1 MDSIADECLQMFFS
15 LSPVKSQFVG
25 RAYLCQF
32 RIYMP
37 KAAQDFVSITKQII
51 HTFYTRSI

>member
-1 MDSIADECLQMFFS
+1 MANECLQMFFS
-15 LSPVKSQFVG
+15 SSPVKSQFVG

-37 KAAQDFVSITKQII
+37 KTAQDFVSSQDTAG
-51 HTFYTRSI
+51 S